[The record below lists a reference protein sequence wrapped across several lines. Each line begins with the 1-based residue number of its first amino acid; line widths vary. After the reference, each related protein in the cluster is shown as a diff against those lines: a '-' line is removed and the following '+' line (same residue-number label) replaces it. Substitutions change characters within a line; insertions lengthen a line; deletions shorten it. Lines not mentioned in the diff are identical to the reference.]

1 MTRGTGVTPPFKL
14 MPLEFATLLSGTA
27 KREYPPKDMPEKSLT
42 VKYRILGPTQP
53 AKGVN
58 FFWDVFSAG
67 KRPDT
72 LVPPPSK
79 GHFLLSGH
87 IIQQS
92 VCPVSTTHRPRDL
105 VPWKLGGGKNKKEE
119 REGGSRGRERKRK
132 EKREKRRERE
142 EGREE
147 GEKGQFLADQ
157 SRAVWWASLQR
168 LVYTAGLPAA
178 CLRRESC

>member
-14 MPLEFATLLSGTA
+14 MPLEFATLLSDTA
-27 KREYPPKDMPEKSLT
+27 KREYPPKDMPEMSLT

-53 AKGVN
+53 AKGIN

-105 VPWKLGGGKNKKEE
+105 VGTLLDRRPGSW
-119 REGGSRGRERKRK
+119 EGGRTRKKRGKEAVKAERG
-132 EKREKRRERE
+132 REKRRERRGE
-142 EGREE
+142 E
-147 GEKGQFLADQ
+147 
-157 SRAVWWASLQR
+157 
-168 LVYTAGLPAA
+168 
-178 CLRRESC
+178 RREREGGRRERKGSF